1 MEQFKKFI
9 DVYNKKIAA
18 MKGGNE
24 TGGEVE
30 DLEEVGDVT
39 TKLSP
44 KINSGKSIKKGNTES
59 MHNNSYVTPDQE
71 ATVDPIISSPMPRRK
86 GSTVER
92 SHNNLPGAATI
103 ITSDSMG
110 DFGRQPQPNED
121 EFEGSRV

>member
-18 MKGGNE
+18 MKGGND

-44 KINSGKSIKKGNTES
+44 KVNSGNSMKKVNNEM
-59 MHNNSYVTPDQE
+59 MHNNSYVTPDD
-71 ATVDPIISSPMPRRK
+71 ATIDPVISSPMPRRK
-86 GSTVER
+86 GSTIDR

-110 DFGRQPQPNED
+110 DFGRQP
-121 EFEGSRV
+121 

>member
-59 MHNNSYVTPDQE
+59 MHNNSYVTPD
-71 ATVDPIISSPMPRRK
+71 
-86 GSTVER
+86 
-92 SHNNLPGAATI
+92 
-103 ITSDSMG
+103 
-110 DFGRQPQPNED
+110 
-121 EFEGSRV
+121 